1 MEIFRP
7 HVIFS
12 AAITL
17 DGKLATRTGDSKLSS
32 KKDKIRVHKLRSKVD
47 AILIGKN
54 TVEIDDPLLS
64 AHNIRKK
71 NPIRII
77 LDSNATIRT
86 NSKILKTCS
95 RIPTIIAVSKKA
107 PKKNLQKLEKFPVQ
121 VIVCG
126 NYTVNIK
133 KLLGILKKKCIKN
146 ILVEGGGTTNWA
158 FVKENQVD
166 EAIITI
172 TPYLVGGI
180 TATTLVDGDGFSTVV
195 KSIRLKLKNVIKI
208 KMKLYYTMRINFAF
222 LSLSYQSV

>member
-1 MEIFRP
+1 MENYRP
-7 HVIFS
+7 RIILS

-32 KKDKIRVHKLRSKVD
+32 KADKNRVHKLRSKVD

-54 TVEIDDPLLS
+54 TVKIDDPVLS
-64 AHNIRKK
+64 VHNIKEK
-71 NPIRII
+71 NPMRII
-77 LDSNATIRT
+77 LDSNATISSSSR
-86 NSKILKTCS
+86 ILKTCS
-95 RIPTIIAVSKKA
+95 KIPTIIAVSKKA
-107 PKKNLQKLEKFPVQ
+107 QKKNLQKLEKFPVQ

-133 KLLGILKKKCIKN
+133 KLLGILKRKGIKN

-158 FVKENQVD
+158 FVKENLVD

-172 TPYLVGGI
+172 TPYLVGGV
-180 TATTLVDGDGFSTVV
+180 TATTLVDGNGFSTVV

-208 KMKLYYTMRINFAF
+208 KNEVVLYYEN
-222 LSLSYQSV
+222 

>member
-1 MEIFRP
+1 MVRFRP

-17 DGKLATRTGDSKLSS
+17 DGKLATRTSDSGLSS
-32 KKDKIRVHKLRSKVD
+32 KRDKSRVHKLRSKVD

-54 TVEIDDPLLS
+54 TAKIDDPLLS
-64 AHNIRKK
+64 VHDIKKK
-71 NPIRII
+71 NPVRII

-86 NSKILKTCS
+86 SSRILRTSSK
-95 RIPTIIAVSKKA
+95 IPTIIVVSKKA
-107 PKKNLQKLEKFPVQ
+107 RKKNLKRLEKFPVQ

-126 NYTVNIK
+126 KYTVNIK
-133 KLLGILKKKCIKN
+133 KLLGILRKERIKS
-146 ILVEGGGTTNWA
+146 ILVEGGGATNWA
-158 FVKENQVD
+158 FVKENLVD

-180 TATTLVDGDGFSTVV
+180 TAVTLVDGDGFSTIT

-208 KMKLYYTMRINFAF
+208 KNEVVLHYKN
-222 LSLSYQSV
+222 

>member
-1 MEIFRP
+1 MESFRP

-54 TVEIDDPLLS
+54 TVKIDDPLLS
-64 AHNIRKK
+64 VHNIRKK

-95 RIPTIIAVSKKA
+95 KIPTIIAVSKRA
-107 PKKNLQKLEKFPVQ
+107 QKKNLQKLEKFPVQ

-133 KLLGILKKKCIKN
+133 KLLKFLKEKKIKN
-146 ILVEGGGTTNWA
+146 LLVEGGGITNWS
-158 FVKENQVD
+158 FIKENLVD

-172 TPYLVGGI
+172 TPYIIGGNSSP
-180 TATTLVDGDGFSTVV
+180 TLVDGNGFSIIA
-195 KSIRLKLKNVIKI
+195 KSSRLRLKNVRR
-208 KMKLYYTMRINFAF
+208 MKNEVVLHYEN
-222 LSLSYQSV
+222 

>member
-1 MEIFRP
+1 MGRFRP

-12 AAITL
+12 AAISL

-32 KKDKIRVHKLRSKVD
+32 KADKNRVHKLRSKVD

-54 TVEIDDPLLS
+54 TAKLDDPLLS
-64 AHNIRKK
+64 AYNIKKK

-77 LDSNATIRT
+77 LDSNATISSSSR
-86 NSKILKTCS
+86 ILKTCS
-95 RIPTIIAVSKKA
+95 KISTIIAVSKKA
-107 PKKNLQKLEKFPVQ
+107 QKKNLQKLEKFPVQ

-133 KLLGILKKKCIKN
+133 KLLGILKKKGIKN

-158 FVKENQVD
+158 FVKENLVD
-166 EAIITI
+166 EAMITI

-195 KSIRLKLKNVIKI
+195 KSIRLKLKNVTKI
-208 KMKLYYTMRINFAF
+208 KNEVILHYEN
-222 LSLSYQSV
+222 

>member
-1 MEIFRP
+1 MVSFRP
-7 HVIFS
+7 YVIFS

-32 KKDKIRVHKLRSKVD
+32 KKDKIRVHRLRSKAD

-54 TVEIDDPLLS
+54 TAKIDDPLLS
-64 AHNIRKK
+64 VRNIKKK
-71 NPIRII
+71 NPVRII

-86 NSKILKTCS
+86 SSRILKTCS
-95 RIPTIIAVSKKA
+95 KIPTIIAVSKRA
-107 PKKNLQKLEKFPVQ
+107 QKKNLQRLAKFPVQ

-126 NYTVNIK
+126 KYTVNVK
-133 KLLGILKKKCIKN
+133 KLLGILKKKGIKN

-158 FVKENQVD
+158 FVKENLVD

-180 TATTLVDGDGFSTVV
+180 NATTLVDGNGFSTIT
-195 KSIRLKLKNVIKI
+195 KSIKLKLKNITKI
-208 KMKLYYTMRINFAF
+208 KNEVVLYYEN
-222 LSLSYQSV
+222 

>member
-1 MEIFRP
+1 MVSFRP

-32 KKDKIRVHKLRSKVD
+32 KADKIRVHKLRSKVD

-54 TVEIDDPLLS
+54 TAKIDDPLLS
-64 AHNIRKK
+64 VRNIKKK
-71 NPIRII
+71 NPARII
-77 LDSNATIRT
+77 LDSKATIRT
-86 NSKILKTCS
+86 SSRILKTCS
-95 RIPTIIAVSKKA
+95 KIPTIIAVSKSA
-107 PKKNLQKLEKFPVQ
+107 QKKNLQRLAKFPVQ

-126 NYTVNIK
+126 KYTVNVK
-133 KLLGILKKKCIKN
+133 KLLEILKKKGIKN

-158 FVKENQVD
+158 FVKENLVD

-180 TATTLVDGDGFSTVV
+180 NATTLVDGDGFSIVT
-195 KSIRLKLKNVIKI
+195 KSIKLKLKNVTKI
-208 KMKLYYTMRINFAF
+208 KNEVILHYEN
-222 LSLSYQSV
+222 

>member
-1 MEIFRP
+1 MESFRP
-7 HVIFS
+7 YVIFS

-32 KKDKIRVHKLRSKVD
+32 KADKNRIHKLRSKVD

-54 TVEIDDPLLS
+54 TAKLDDPILS
-64 AHNIRKK
+64 SHSTKKK

-95 RIPTIIAVSKKA
+95 KIPTIIAVSKKA
-107 PKKNLQKLEKFPVQ
+107 RKKDLQKLEKFSVQ

-126 NYTVNIK
+126 DYMVNIK
-133 KLLGILKKKCIKN
+133 KLLGILKKKGIKN

-158 FVKENQVD
+158 FVKENLVD

-172 TPYLVGGI
+172 TPYLVGGM
-180 TATTLVDGDGFSTVV
+180 TATTLVDGDGFSTIT
-195 KSIRLKLKNVIKI
+195 KSIRLKLKNVT
-208 KMKLYYTMRINFAF
+208 KMKNEVILHYEN
-222 LSLSYQSV
+222 

>member
-1 MEIFRP
+1 MESFRP
-7 HVIFS
+7 RVIFS

-32 KKDKIRVHKLRSKVD
+32 KADKNRVHKLRSKVD

-54 TVEIDDPLLS
+54 TVKIDDPVLS
-64 AHNIRKK
+64 VHNIKEK

-86 NSKILKTCS
+86 SSRILKTCS
-95 RIPTIIAVSKKA
+95 KISTIVVVTKKA
-107 PKKNLQKLEKFPVQ
+107 QKKNLQRLGKFPVQ

-126 NYTVNIK
+126 KYTVNIK
-133 KLLGILKKKCIKN
+133 KLLGILKKKGIKN

-158 FVKENQVD
+158 FVKENLVD
-166 EAIITI
+166 EAMITI
-172 TPYLVGGI
+172 TPYLVGGV

-195 KSIRLKLKNVIKI
+195 KSIRLKLKNVS
-208 KMKLYYTMRINFAF
+208 KMKNEVVLHYEN
-222 LSLSYQSV
+222 

>member
-1 MEIFRP
+1 MESFRP

-86 NSKILKTCS
+86 NSRILKTCS
-95 RIPTIIAVSKKA
+95 KIPTIIAVSKNA
-107 PKKNLQKLEKFPVQ
+107 QKKNLQRLKKFPVQ
-121 VIVCG
+121 IIVCG

-133 KLLGILKKKCIKN
+133 KLLVILKKKGIKN
-146 ILVEGGGTTNWA
+146 IIVEGGGATNWA
-158 FVKENQVD
+158 FVKENLVD
-166 EAIITI
+166 EAMITV

-195 KSIRLKLKNVIKI
+195 KSIKLKLKNIT
-208 KMKLYYTMRINFAF
+208 KMKNEVILHYEN
-222 LSLSYQSV
+222 

>member
-1 MEIFRP
+1 MENYRP
-7 HVIFS
+7 RIILS

-54 TVEIDDPLLS
+54 TVKIDDPLLS

-95 RIPTIIAVSKKA
+95 RIPTIITVSKKA

-133 KLLGILKKKCIKN
+133 KLLGILKRKGIKN

-158 FVKENQVD
+158 FVKENLVD

-172 TPYLVGGI
+172 TPYLVGGV
-180 TATTLVDGDGFSTVV
+180 TATTLVDGDGFSTIA
-195 KSIRLKLKNVIKI
+195 KSTKLKLKSTRRMNNEII
-208 KMKLYYTMRINFAF
+208 LHYEN
-222 LSLSYQSV
+222 

>member
-1 MEIFRP
+1 MESFRP

-54 TVEIDDPLLS
+54 TVKIDDPLLS
-64 AHNIRKK
+64 VHNIKKK

-86 NSKILKTCS
+86 SSRILKTCS
-95 RIPTIIAVSKKA
+95 KIPTIIVVTKKA
-107 PKKNLQKLEKFPVQ
+107 QKKNLQKLEKFPVQ
-121 VIVCG
+121 IVVCG
-126 NYTVNIK
+126 NNTVSIK
-133 KLLGILKKKCIKN
+133 KLLVTLKKKGIKN

-158 FVKENQVD
+158 FVKENLVD

-172 TPYLVGGI
+172 TPYLVGGM
-180 TATTLVDGDGFSTVV
+180 TATTLVDGDGFSTIT
-195 KSIRLKLKNVIKI
+195 KSIRLKLKNVK
-208 KMKLYYTMRINFAF
+208 KMKNEVVLH
-222 LSLSYQSV
+222 YQN

>member
-1 MEIFRP
+1 MESFRP
-7 HVIFS
+7 YVIFS

-32 KKDKIRVHKLRSKVD
+32 KADKNRIHKLRSKVD

-54 TVEIDDPLLS
+54 TAKLDDPILS
-64 AHNIRKK
+64 SHSTKKK

-95 RIPTIIAVSKKA
+95 KIPTIIAVSKKA
-107 PKKNLQKLEKFPVQ
+107 RKKDLQKLEKFSVQ

-126 NYTVNIK
+126 DYRVNIK
-133 KLLGILKKKCIKN
+133 KLLGILKKKGIKN

-158 FVKENQVD
+158 FVKENLVD

-172 TPYLVGGI
+172 TPYLVGGM
-180 TATTLVDGDGFSTVV
+180 TATTLVDGDGFSTIT
-195 KSIRLKLKNVIKI
+195 KSIRLKLKNVT
-208 KMKLYYTMRINFAF
+208 KMKNEVILHYEN
-222 LSLSYQSV
+222 

>member
-1 MEIFRP
+1 MESFRP
-7 HVIFS
+7 YVIFS

-32 KKDKIRVHKLRSKVD
+32 KADKNRIHKLRSRVD

-54 TVEIDDPLLS
+54 TAKLDDPILS
-64 AHNIRKK
+64 SHNTKKK

-95 RIPTIIAVSKKA
+95 KIPTIIAVSKKA
-107 PKKNLQKLEKFPVQ
+107 RKKDLQKLEKFSVQ

-126 NYTVNIK
+126 NYRVNIK
-133 KLLGILKKKCIKN
+133 KLLGILKKKGIKN

-158 FVKENQVD
+158 FVKENLVD

-180 TATTLVDGDGFSTVV
+180 TATTLVDGDGFSTIT
-195 KSIRLKLKNVIKI
+195 KSIRLKLKNVT
-208 KMKLYYTMRINFAF
+208 KMKNEVILHYEN
-222 LSLSYQSV
+222 

>member
-1 MEIFRP
+1 MESFRP

-54 TVEIDDPLLS
+54 TVKIDDPLLS
-64 AHNIRKK
+64 VHNIKKK

-107 PKKNLQKLEKFPVQ
+107 QKKNLRRLEKFPVQ

-133 KLLGILKKKCIKN
+133 KLLGILKKKGIKN

-158 FVKENQVD
+158 FVKENLVD
-166 EAIITI
+166 EAMITI
-172 TPYLVGGI
+172 TPYLVGGMS
-180 TATTLVDGDGFSTVV
+180 ATTLVDSDGFSNIV
-195 KSIRLKLKNVIKI
+195 KAIRLKLKNVRKI
-208 KMKLYYTMRINFAF
+208 KNEVILHYVN
-222 LSLSYQSV
+222 